1 MVETGHLARELEA
14 DGIVRNKARSTG
26 MIMAWPSTKTCGI
39 ASMKACSLNSRV
51 MEILALWW
59 VRVKDLPCAI
69 GIDLLR
75 LEAPEQVQRCFHS
88 SKKWVVSVLG
98 RWLEEF

>member
-14 DGIVRNKARSTG
+14 DGLVRNKARSNDG
-26 MIMAWPSTKTCGI
+26 AIMAWPSSKTCGV
-39 ASMKACSLNSRV
+39 ASMKACSLNNRV
-51 MEILALWW
+51 LEILALWW

-75 LEAPEQVQRCFHS
+75 LEAPEQI
-88 SKKWVVSVLG
+88 
-98 RWLEEF
+98 

>member
-14 DGIVRNKARSTG
+14 DGLVRNKA
-26 MIMAWPSTKTCGI
+26 KTCGV
-39 ASMKACSLNSRV
+39 ASMKACSLNNRV
-51 MEILALWW
+51 LEILALWW

-75 LEAPEQVQRCFHS
+75 LEAPEQI
-88 SKKWVVSVLG
+88 
-98 RWLEEF
+98 